1 MKENKQVAVIII
13 PTYNEEGN
21 IGVMIDYINDRVI
34 PTIPNWETQIL
45 IVDGN
50 SSDGTCA
57 VVKEKIIKFNN
68 VHLHEE
74 KDKEG
79 IGAAYLKG
87 FKYAMEVLHA
97 DVLMEFDGDFQHPP
111 ESIVVLLKEIE
122 NGYDYVIGS
131 RYIPGGSHMQSGM
144 FRILL
149 SKIGGL
155 TARIIL
161 FFPSRNFLRV
171 TDPTTGLKAT
181 RVRNYGEKLGLDTH
195 SLYSKGFGYKTQL
208 LSEII
213 AMGAKYKEIPLQFKR
228 RQFGAS
234 KFQSNTIKE
243 ILISCIKTRL
253 KFKKP

>member
-1 MKENKQVAVIII
+1 MNLKKQVAVIII
-13 PTYNEEGN
+13 PTYNEEAN
-21 IGVMIDYINDRVI
+21 IGVMLDYINERVI
-34 PTIPNWETQIL
+34 PTIPNWKIEIL
-45 IVDGN
+45 IVDGHSTDN
-50 SSDGTCA
+50 TCSI
-57 VVKEKIIKFNN
+57 VSEKMVKYNN
-68 VHLHEE
+68 VYLYEE
-74 KDKEG
+74 KFKEG

-87 FKYAMEVLHA
+87 FKYAMEVLRA
-97 DVLMEFDGDFQHPP
+97 DVLVEFDGDFQHPP
-111 ESIVVLLKEIE
+111 ESINILLKEIE

-131 RYIPGGSHMQSGM
+131 RYIAGGSHVQSGI

-155 TARIIL
+155 TARTIL
-161 FFPSRNFLRV
+161 FFPFANFLRV

-213 AMGAKYKEIPLQFKR
+213 AMGAKYKEVPLKFKR

-243 ILISCIKTRL
+243 ILISCIKTRF